1 MTTTMTM
8 TMTMM
13 GVKMIRRIRIVILIY
28 NNSNKKVKKEKREQT
43 CTSSFTVVCVH
54 SENTCSDNSDN
65 INDKHKFMWRVIMII
80 FDLLMVSIRFPREI
94 WNPLGESKNC
104 SCLKLFILF
113 PGLDCK
119 SIHHIMILVAERQVP
134 LGPGD
139 SLQEGFEVLTSREN
153 ASRRWF
159 FGCPAGFFGS
169 KCTPPKPGQQKYRM
183 NGGLTISK
191 MGVKME
197 ILYDTM
203 FSNDLGELRSCK
215 LSLNR

>member
-65 INDKHKFMWRVIMII
+65 SNDKHKFMWRVIMII

-134 LGPGD
+134 LGRGIR
-139 SLQEGFEVLTSREN
+139 SRR
-153 ASRRWF
+153 ASRCLRHE
-159 FGCPAGFFGS
+159 
-169 KCTPPKPGQQKYRM
+169 KTPPGA
-183 NGGLTISK
+183 GSS
-191 MGVKME
+191 GV
-197 ILYDTM
+197 L
-203 FSNDLGELRSCK
+203 LGFLGPNAPP
-215 LSLNR
+215 LNRGNKNTEWMRG